1 MLAVTLA
8 YESARSCSPN
18 DTGRNIPRTPA
29 PVFTHNRL
37 AIDHELQPVRLVEVP
52 TGLVVDHRIQIIA
65 AQTTSDV
72 ARTEQ
77 VRALQWGRGLATAE
91 IDSKTCRSAS
101 IFKLQWGRG
110 LVTAGIDSKTCRSA
124 SIFELQWGRGLVT
137 AERSRPSPTS
147 NSTHELQWGRGLV
160 TAEGPLAPGICLS
173 APHGRQNERL
183 VAVALQRLTGRH

>member
-77 VRALQWGRGLATAE
+77 VRALQWGRGL
-91 IDSKTCRSAS
+91 
-101 IFKLQWGRG
+101 
-110 LVTAGIDSKTCRSA
+110 
-124 SIFELQWGRGLVT
+124 VT
-137 AERSRPSPTS
+137 AETGGRR
-147 NSTHELQWGRGLV
+147 HESRGLGQGFNG
-160 TAEGPLAPGICLS
+160 A
-173 APHGRQNERL
+173 
-183 VAVALQRLTGRH
+183 AVW